1 MYTTNYEP
9 GGREFES
16 LRARRRVMAYV
27 MFQRKNMEQQGSG
40 SSNAELK
47 TARVELL
54 QAQKKAADLALRQK
68 TGQLLEADEVRAIAN
83 AGTAVFVGQKRSMG
97 SRLAGTLAGMD
108 NPKEI
113 LKLLNSEND
122 KILSALSIKLNSLAA
137 RGIP

>member
-1 MYTTNYEP
+1 
-9 GGREFES
+9 
-16 LRARRRVMAYV
+16 MAYV